1 MDWHE
6 KTEQLLARRRR
17 QGWTIEEIAEASGLS
32 VGWLYK
38 FGGPS
43 GYPGDPS
50 IGRVQ
55 QLHDTLKVL
64 GSHP

>member
-1 MDWHE
+1 MDWQE

-17 QGWTIEEIAEASGLS
+17 QGWSYEEIAAESGLS
-32 VGWLYK
+32 LGWLYK

-43 GYPGDPS
+43 GYPGDPG

-55 QLHDTLKVL
+55 VLHDTLKEL
-64 GSHP
+64 RAHP